1 MRRPVLYI
9 VVPCYNEEEVL
20 EETSRRIIQVIEQ
33 MIAQDMI
40 DAASRI
46 LCVDDGSHDHTWELI
61 CRLHATTP
69 YVCGVKLAAN
79 SGHQNALLAGLLTA
93 CPHCDIMVSIDADLQ
108 DDVEVMPEM
117 VRKYLEGNDIVYG
130 VRQSRASDTWFK
142 RTTALGFYKLMRVLG
157 VKSVYNHADYRLM
170 SRRAVEQLSE
180 YRERN
185 LFLRGLVPLIGY
197 KSANVYF
204 NREKR
209 FAGESKYPFKKMLNF
224 AVDGVTSFSI
234 QPLRLLIHVGLLFI
248 LISIAIFIWVMVRY
262 FGNQVVPGWSSII
275 LSIWFVGGTILM
287 GMGIMG
293 EYIGKMYIEVKDR
306 PRYNIETVLID
317 DSE

>member
-1 MRRPVLYI
+1 
-9 VVPCYNEEEVL
+9 
-20 EETSRRIIQVIEQ
+20 
-33 MIAQDMI
+33 
-40 DAASRI
+40 
-46 LCVDDGSHDHTWELI
+46 
-61 CRLHATTP
+61 
-69 YVCGVKLAAN
+69 
-79 SGHQNALLAGLLTA
+79 
-93 CPHCDIMVSIDADLQ
+93 
-108 DDVEVMPEM
+108 
-117 VRKYLEGNDIVYG
+117 
-130 VRQSRASDTWFK
+130 
-142 RTTALGFYKLMRVLG
+142 
-157 VKSVYNHADYRLM
+157 M

-306 PRYNIETVLID
+306 PRYNIETVLMD